1 MPEEPKKQLHRILIV
16 DDDVELCELVAEYL
30 EPDGYKVEF
39 VHDGETGV
47 ERALSGEHALV
58 VLDYM
63 LPGLNGFEVLHQ
75 IRTRS
80 RIPIV
85 MLTARGDALNRIIGL
100 QIGADDYLPKPF
112 DPLEL
117 VARINA
123 VLRRMHPEE
132 QNDSQK
138 LVVGDVEMDHQTRT
152 VRRAG
157 ETIELTLVEYALLE
171 KLLSAAGRVVSR
183 EDLVKDVLH
192 RALSPFDRSMDTHA
206 ANLRRKLGH
215 QVNGVERIKTVRSVG
230 YIYAAP
236 DAKDNGED

>member
-1 MPEEPKKQLHRILIV
+1 MMQQILVV

-30 EPDGYKVEF
+30 EPDGYKVEA
-39 VHDGETGV
+39 VHDGETGL
-47 ERALSGEHALV
+47 ERALSGEHALA

-63 LPGLNGFEVLHQ
+63 LPGLNGFELLKQ

-80 RIPIV
+80 RWPIV
-85 MLTARGDALNRIIGL
+85 MLTARGDAVSRIVGL

-123 VLRRMHPEE
+123 VLRRTLPDE
-132 QNDSQK
+132 QQESGT
-138 LVVGDVEMDHQTRT
+138 LAVGDVEIDHRTRT
-152 VRRAG
+152 VRRGG
-157 ETIELTLVEYALLE
+157 EVIELTLVEYALPG
-171 KLLSAAGRVVSR
+171 KLVKAPGRIVSR
-183 EDLVKDVLH
+183 EELTRDVLH
-192 RALSPFDRSMDTHA
+192 RSLSPFDRSMDTHV

-230 YIYAAP
+230 YIYASSVATGNSE
-236 DAKDNGED
+236 A